1 MLREAQPIEVPGS
14 THRPERTKLVAAIP
28 AFNEERNLEGVISS
42 ARKFVDEVIVVDD
55 GSNDGTASVA
65 ERSGAH
71 VLRHPVNQG
80 YGAAIR
86 TCLSYARNNG
96 TKILV
101 TLDGDG
107 QHRPEQIP
115 SVVAPVAS
123 GQADISIGSRFLEED
138 SRLRVPRYRRFG
150 IAVLTRL
157 TNLRTRYEARITD
170 GQSGFRAYSRKAIE
184 TIDPRDPDMGASAE
198 ILISAH
204 RSGLRVA
211 EVPIQVDYSIHVPTR
226 NPSLHGLTVLASI
239 IRSLE
244 EDHRLSFATFVGLLT
259 FSLGAATS
267 AMLWA
272 EYGRILSLP
281 GPGPVIG
288 LSLATVG
295 SLTGFAGW
303 IHQRVRRQTTSPPP
317 G

>member
-1 MLREAQPIEVPGS
+1 MLREAHPVDEPGS
-14 THRPERTKLVAAIP
+14 TPRPERTKLVAAIP
-28 AFNEERNLEGVISS
+28 AFNEEHNLEGVIST
-42 ARKFVDEVIVVDD
+42 ARRFVDEVIVVDD
-55 GSNDGTASVA
+55 GSEDGTASVA

-71 VLRHPVNQG
+71 VLRHPENRG

-107 QHRPEQIP
+107 QHRPDQIP
-115 SVVAPVAS
+115 RVVAPVAS
-123 GQADISIGSRFLEED
+123 GEADISIGSRFLEED

-157 TNLRTRYEARITD
+157 TNLRTLHETRITD
-170 GQSGFRAYSRKAIE
+170 GQSGFRAYSRRAIE
-184 TIDPRDPDMGASAE
+184 AIDPIDPDMGASAE

-211 EVPIQVDYSIHVPTR
+211 EVPIQVDYSVHVPTR
-226 NPSLHGLTVLASI
+226 NPILHGLTVLASI

-259 FSLGAATS
+259 FSLGAATF

-272 EYGRILSLP
+272 EYGRIMTLT

-288 LSLATVG
+288 LSLACIG
-295 SLTGFAGW
+295 FMTGFTGW
-303 IHQRVRRQTTSPPP
+303 IHRRARRRTTLH